1 MSWFTFLI
9 IAHVFGTI
17 LGVGGATF
25 AEIFYLK
32 ALRDGEIDPTENS
45 FLKITYRVLR
55 IGLVILILSGVGI
68 FILGRLTGHESSFY
82 DPRFLA
88 KMTMFAAIVINPILF
103 QTKLLKSWIATSI
116 SLVSW
121 YGAFI
126 VGMWRNLDAS
136 YFEIISVYIL
146 AVMIAAFALEIIK
159 KMIKIEK

>member
-1 MSWFTFLI
+1 MTWYVFLI
-9 IAHVFGTI
+9 ISHVLGTI
-17 LGVGGATF
+17 LGVGAATL

-55 IGLVILILSGVGI
+55 VGLVILIFSGIGI
-68 FILGRLTGHESSFY
+68 FLLGRITGHESSFFE
-82 DPRFLA
+82 PRFLA

-103 QTKLLKSWIATSI
+103 QSRLLKSWVATAI

-136 YFEIISVYIL
+136 YFEIMSVYVAAI
-146 AVMIAAFALEIIK
+146 VITAFALEIIR
-159 KMIKIEK
+159 KMIKIKE

>member
-9 IAHVFGTI
+9 TSHVFGTI
-17 LGVGGATF
+17 LGVGAATF

-55 IGLVILILSGVGI
+55 IGVIILVLSGVGM
-68 FILGRLTGHESSFY
+68 FLLGRITGHESSFY

-88 KMTMFAAIVINPILF
+88 KMTLFAVILVNPILF
-103 QTKLLKSWIATSI
+103 QVKLFKSWLATSV

-126 VGMWRNLDAS
+126 LSMWRSLDAS
-136 YFEIISVYIL
+136 YLKIMIVYAIAIVATALIL
-146 AVMIAAFALEIIK
+146 EAIRKTIK
-159 KMIKIEK
+159 V

>member
-1 MSWFTFLI
+1 MTWFTFLI
-9 IAHVFGTI
+9 TTHVFGTI

-55 IGLVILILSGVGI
+55 VGLVILIFSGVGI

-88 KMTMFAAIVINPILF
+88 KMTMFAAILINPILF
-103 QTKLLKSWIATSI
+103 QTKLLKSWLATSV

-126 VGMWRNLDAS
+126 LGMWRSLETS
-136 YFEIISVYIL
+136 YIQIMIVYIVAIIIT
-146 AVMIAAFALEIIK
+146 AVILEMIK
-159 KMIKIEK
+159 RMIKIT

>member
-9 IAHVFGTI
+9 ITHVFGTI

-45 FLKITYRVLR
+45 FLKVTYRVLR
-55 IGLVILILSGVGI
+55 IGLVILIISGIGI

-88 KMTMFAAIVINPILF
+88 KMTMFVAIVINPILF
-103 QTKLLKSWIATSI
+103 QTKLLKSWLATPI

-126 VGMWRNLDAS
+126 LGMWRSLDSS
-136 YFEIISVYIL
+136 YVTIMIVYISAI
-146 AVMIAAFALEIIK
+146 AVTAIVLEMVK
-159 KMIKIEK
+159 RMIKI

>member
-1 MSWFTFLI
+1 MTWFTFLI
-9 IAHVFGTI
+9 TSHVFGTI
-17 LGVGGATF
+17 LGVGAATF

-55 IGLVILILSGVGI
+55 IGLVILILSGIGI

-103 QTKLLKSWIATSI
+103 QTRLLKSWLATSI

-126 VGMWRNLDAS
+126 LGMWRNLESS
-136 YFEIISVYIL
+136 YIQIMIIYIIAIIITAIIL
-146 AVMIAAFALEIIK
+146 EMIK
-159 KMIKIEK
+159 RMIKIN